1 MPTRDEPSRQGD
13 PHDGTSDVPSAPTPS
28 APEPLDHDPADHDP
42 TGLDLARRLAAGIGG
57 TSSTARRKRPRKQAS
72 STAGDLEPLGAA
84 LDDVIRSEGWV
95 KDIAVQAVFG
105 RWPEIVGPEIAQHSH
120 PEKLAGKVLVV
131 RADSTAWATSLRT
144 MAAQLVARLNGEL
157 GQGEVEKVRI
167 LGPDAPSWQH
177 GRRTVRGGRGPRDT
191 YG

>member
-1 MPTRDEPSRQGD
+1 VPTRDDRPRAGGPDDAPSEESQ
-13 PHDGTSDVPSAPTPS
+13 APVSP
-28 APEPLDHDPADHDP
+28 AQDPAEHDP
-42 TGLDLARRLAAGIGG
+42 TGLELARRLASGIGG
-57 TSSTARRKRPRKQAS
+57 TSSTARRKRPRKQSS
-72 STAGDLEPLGAA
+72 STGGDLEPLGAA
-84 LDDVIRSEGWV
+84 LDDVITSEGWV

-105 RWPEIVGPEIAQHSH
+105 RWAAIVGPEIAQHSH
-120 PEKLAGKVLVV
+120 PEKLAGKVLIV

-144 MAAQLVARLNGEL
+144 IAAQLVARLNDEL
-157 GQGEVEKVRI
+157 GQGEVERVRI